1 MISKNLKILFS
12 LVIVVLAAAVVYLL
26 LKNCSEKNAWVDVKK
41 IYNDFSLKQELEKK
55 YKQVET
61 ERKNILDSLELDLNI
76 MARELNKIKLSDAQI
91 KEFELQKERYLYKK
105 QQFTQENEQT
115 QQTYNEQ
122 ILTQLNQYVKDY
134 CKTKDYDFVFGA
146 DGNGSLMYSKETK
159 EITAEVIVYINN
171 KYKGLN

>member
-1 MISKNLKILFS
+1 MISKKIK
-12 LVIVVLAAAVVYLL
+12 IVYLSIILVLLGAITYVL
-26 LKNCSEKNAWVDVKK
+26 LKNTSEKNAWVDVKK
-41 IYNDFSLKQELEKK
+41 IYNEFSLKQELEKK

-61 ERKNILDSLELDLNI
+61 ERKNILDSLELDLNLI
-76 MARELNKIKLSDAQI
+76 ARELNKTKPSNEQI
-91 KEFELQKERYLYKK
+91 KAFEMQKETYLYKK

-134 CKTKDYDFVFGA
+134 CKEKNYDFVFGA

-159 EITAEVIVYINN
+159 EITADVIVYINN
-171 KYKGLN
+171 KYKGVK